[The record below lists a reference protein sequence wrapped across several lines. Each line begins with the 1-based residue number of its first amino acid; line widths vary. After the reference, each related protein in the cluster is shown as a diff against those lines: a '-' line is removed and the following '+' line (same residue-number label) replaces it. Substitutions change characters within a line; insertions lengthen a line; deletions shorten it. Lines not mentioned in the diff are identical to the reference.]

1 MLLYSD
7 VDGFFIFFYIIEKIE
22 NVIIKKQNA
31 IFEKFLNSWY
41 KTAQEKGINNW
52 KQIYNFNRRN

>member
-7 VDGFFIFFYIIEKIE
+7 VDSFFIFFYIIEKIE

-31 IFEKFLNSWY
+31 IFEKFLNSW
-41 KTAQEKGINNW
+41 
-52 KQIYNFNRRN
+52 